1 MNKNPNQSGLR
12 QNKLKKAEKKRLER
26 LKKEQE
32 KKDKERL
39 ELEEFRKN
47 PEESVDRYIHHLVK
61 GDNNATERISNVLLK
76 WWALK
81 QKAPPMEQEIELN
94 MEMLKELGK
103 SFNKPDET
111 TKQAPIHK
119 GD

>member
-47 PEESVDRYIHHLVK
+47 PEESVDRYIHDLVK
-61 GDNNATERISNVLLK
+61 GENNANERISRVLLR
-76 WWALK
+76 WWEIK
-81 QKAPPMEQEIELN
+81 QKAPPMEQEIKLD
-94 MEMLKELGK
+94 MEMLKNLGE
-103 SFNKPDET
+103 SFNKPEEPT
-111 TKQAPIHK
+111 GQTPVHK